1 MQVDLFTYSLHRCI
15 PIYTRW
21 VSIEKTLG
29 TFTVRKTGNSLSLT
43 IPKELGVV
51 SEDIY
56 MLTENDGTLVYT
68 PQKNDNP
75 WTSGE
80 YDYYNFKKDLE
91 EVENSGI
98 NYSVGK
104 ERLV

>member
-1 MQVDLFTYSLHRCI
+1 
-15 PIYTRW
+15 
-21 VSIEKTLG
+21 
-29 TFTVRKTGNSLSLT
+29 
-43 IPKELGVV
+43 
-51 SEDIY
+51 
-56 MLTENDGTLVYT
+56 MLTENDGILVYI

-98 NYSVGK
+98 SYSVGK

>member
-1 MQVDLFTYSLHRCI
+1 M
-15 PIYTRW
+15 
-21 VSIEKTLG
+21 EKTLG

-56 MLTENDGTLVYT
+56 MLTGNDGTLVYT

-75 WTSGE
+75 WTNGE

-91 EVENSGI
+91 EVENVGI
-98 NYSVGK
+98 DYSVGK

>member
-1 MQVDLFTYSLHRCI
+1 M
-15 PIYTRW
+15 
-21 VSIEKTLG
+21 EKTLG

-51 SEDIY
+51 SGDIY
-56 MLTENDGTLVYT
+56 LLTENDGTLVYT

-75 WTSGE
+75 WTNGE

-91 EVENSGI
+91 EVENVGI
-98 NYSVGK
+98 DYSVGK

>member
-1 MQVDLFTYSLHRCI
+1 MDKLLQADLFTYSLHRCI

-21 VSIEKTLG
+21 
-29 TFTVRKTGNSLSLT
+29 
-43 IPKELGVV
+43 V